1 MSCTFTPSRC
11 HIRLGAL
18 VRNFS
23 RMGRPDRLM
32 PVIKSDAYGHGMT
45 EVAHALDAAGARHFA
60 VGTVAEGLC
69 LRQDGLA
76 QTILPLLGCQN
87 DEDWQQANACGLTPL
102 ITGFEALEK
111 AAALSSPADPWG
123 VAIKLDTG
131 MSRLGFSAEDIPA
144 LLERLRACPG
154 LKPTLA
160 VSHFPCADMP
170 EKEDFTRRQLEKF
183 TAMTDSLRAAYPA
196 LKRSLANSAGTMGWP
211 ESRFELC
218 RPGFSLYGGNPFRGT
233 AWEGRGA
240 GLEPVMEV
248 SAPLLQVR
256 HLKPGEG
263 ISYGQTFIAPREMS
277 VAEVYATNLSSV
289 VGVNGDVKTNYW
301 GQTVRNPVAGSGFV
315 ITEDGYIL
323 TNYHVIDGVEDLK
336 VSFSDG
342 TTYDAVVV
350 GGEEDNDIAVL
361 KIDASGLTPV
371 VVGNSEDLKVGEQV
385 VAIGNP
391 LGELT
396 FTLTAGYVSALDRNI
411 SMSDGTVINVLQ
423 TDAAIN
429 SGNSGGPLFNLY
441 GECIGIVNAKYSN
454 NGSSQASIEGI
465 GFAIPINDVIDMV
478 TDIMEHGYVT
488 GKPFLGVQ
496 VGSVNSSAQQYGV
509 PAGATLETVT
519 PGFAADKGGLKEG
532 DILTAIDDTTLTS
545 GNDLIAALEDYKA
558 GDTVTFRVYRN
569 GETLSVQVTLDEKS
583 AENSKKQE
591 EYLAQRQE
599 EEQEQQ
605 RQQQQQQYN
614 NYGWPFGNLFP
625 WGF

>member
-45 EVAHALDAAGARHFA
+45 EAAHALDAAGARHFA
-60 VGTVAEGLC
+60 VGTVAEGIC

-154 LKPTLA
+154 LKPSLA

-170 EKEDFTRRQLEKF
+170 EQEGFTRRQLEKF
-183 TAMTDSLRAAYPA
+183 TAMTDSLRAAYPS

-277 VAEVYATNLSSV
+277 VAVVGAGYATGYPRGASGRIHVL
-289 VGVNGDVKTNYW
+289 VNGRRAPQVGRICMGMFMIDVT
-301 GQTVRNPVAGSGFV
+301 GLPAHAG
-315 ITEDGYIL
+315 
-323 TNYHVIDGVEDLK
+323 DL
-336 VSFSDG
+336 
-342 TTYDAVVV
+342 AWLL
-350 GGEEDNDIAVL
+350 GGPAAPGE
-361 KIDASGLTPV
+361 TPV
-371 VVGNSEDLKVGEQV
+371 SIDELAEACGGFSYELLCL
-385 VAIGNP
+385 
-391 LGELT
+391 LG
-396 FTLTAGYVSALDRNI
+396 
-411 SMSDGTVINVLQ
+411 Q
-423 TDAAIN
+423 
-429 SGNSGGPLFNLY
+429 
-441 GECIGIVNAKYSN
+441 
-454 NGSSQASIEGI
+454 GS
-465 GFAIPINDVIDMV
+465 P
-478 TDIMEHGYVT
+478 
-488 GKPFLGVQ
+488 
-496 VGSVNSSAQQYGV
+496 
-509 PAGATLETVT
+509 
-519 PGFAADKGGLKEG
+519 
-532 DILTAIDDTTLTS
+532 
-545 GNDLIAALEDYKA
+545 
-558 GDTVTFRVYRN
+558 RVYH
-569 GETLSVQVTLDEKS
+569 K
-583 AENSKKQE
+583 
-591 EYLAQRQE
+591 
-599 EEQEQQ
+599 
-605 RQQQQQQYN
+605 
-614 NYGWPFGNLFP
+614 
-625 WGF
+625 

>member
-60 VGTVAEGLC
+60 VGTVAEGIC

-87 DEDWQQANACGLTPL
+87 DEDWQQASACGLTPL

-218 RPGFSLYGGNPFRGT
+218 RPGSTAATPSGARPGRNAARVWNPS
-233 AWEGRGA
+233 W
-240 GLEPVMEV
+240 
-248 SAPLLQVR
+248 
-256 HLKPGEG
+256 K
-263 ISYGQTFIAPREMS
+263 
-277 VAEVYATNLSSV
+277 
-289 VGVNGDVKTNYW
+289 
-301 GQTVRNPVAGSGFV
+301 
-315 ITEDGYIL
+315 
-323 TNYHVIDGVEDLK
+323 
-336 VSFSDG
+336 
-342 TTYDAVVV
+342 
-350 GGEEDNDIAVL
+350 
-361 KIDASGLTPV
+361 
-371 VVGNSEDLKVGEQV
+371 
-385 VAIGNP
+385 
-391 LGELT
+391 
-396 FTLTAGYVSALDRNI
+396 
-411 SMSDGTVINVLQ
+411 
-423 TDAAIN
+423 
-429 SGNSGGPLFNLY
+429 
-441 GECIGIVNAKYSN
+441 
-454 NGSSQASIEGI
+454 
-465 GFAIPINDVIDMV
+465 
-478 TDIMEHGYVT
+478 
-488 GKPFLGVQ
+488 
-496 VGSVNSSAQQYGV
+496 
-509 PAGATLETVT
+509 
-519 PGFAADKGGLKEG
+519 
-532 DILTAIDDTTLTS
+532 
-545 GNDLIAALEDYKA
+545 
-558 GDTVTFRVYRN
+558 
-569 GETLSVQVTLDEKS
+569 
-583 AENSKKQE
+583 
-591 EYLAQRQE
+591 
-599 EEQEQQ
+599 
-605 RQQQQQQYN
+605 
-614 NYGWPFGNLFP
+614 
-625 WGF
+625 

>member
-60 VGTVAEGLC
+60 VGTVAEGVC

-233 AWEGRGA
+233 AWEERGA

-277 VAEVYATNLSSV
+277 VAVVGAGYATGYPRGASGRIHVL
-289 VGVNGDVKTNYW
+289 VNGRRAPQVGRICMGMFMIDVTGLSARAGNLAW
-301 GQTVRNPVAGSGFV
+301 LLGGPAAPGETPVSIDELRRLFVRAALPAGSGQPARV
-315 ITEDGYIL
+315 SQVSRRAAPGTRHPSRIYGQDGSCPWR
-323 TNYHVIDGVEDLK
+323 TVERPRSRFPKD
-336 VSFSDG
+336 FS
-342 TTYDAVVV
+342 AAFAAK
-350 GGEEDNDIAVL
+350 NL
-361 KIDASGLTPV
+361 
-371 VVGNSEDLKVGEQV
+371 
-385 VAIGNP
+385 
-391 LGELT
+391 
-396 FTLTAGYVSALDRNI
+396 
-411 SMSDGTVINVLQ
+411 
-423 TDAAIN
+423 TDAPLAAIERL
-429 SGNSGGPLFNLY
+429 PLLVPEGY
-441 GECIGIVNAKYSN
+441 GLSVQKEITMRKFETLLLLSPELSAETR
-454 NGSSQASIEGI
+454 EG
-465 GFAIPINDVIDMV
+465 
-478 TDIMEHGYVT
+478 
-488 GKPFLGVQ
+488 
-496 VGSVNSSAQQYGV
+496 
-509 PAGATLETVT
+509 
-519 PGFAADKGGLKEG
+519 
-532 DILTAIDDTTLTS
+532 ILTALT
-545 GNDLIAALEDYKA
+545 GVVERENGVMEEVDHWGMRDLAYPVRKQMRGYYVRLVYQAPAELVAELERNVRITDGIFKFV
-558 GDTVTFRVYRN
+558 TVK
-569 GETLSVQVTLDEKS
+569 L
-583 AENSKKQE
+583 AEE
-591 EYLAQRQE
+591 VEVA
-599 EEQEQQ
+599 
-605 RQQQQQQYN
+605 
-614 NYGWPFGNLFP
+614 
-625 WGF
+625 

>member
-60 VGTVAEGLC
+60 VGTVAEGIC

-87 DEDWQQANACGLTPL
+87 DEDWQQASACGLTPL

-123 VAIKLDTG
+123 V
-131 MSRLGFSAEDIPA
+131 
-144 LLERLRACPG
+144 
-154 LKPTLA
+154 A

-233 AWEGRGA
+233 AWEERGA

-277 VAEVYATNLSSV
+277 VAVVGAGYATGYPRGASGRIHVL
-289 VGVNGDVKTNYW
+289 VNGRRAPQVGRICMGMFMIDVT
-301 GQTVRNPVAGSGFV
+301 GLSARAG
-315 ITEDGYIL
+315 
-323 TNYHVIDGVEDLK
+323 DL
-336 VSFSDG
+336 
-342 TTYDAVVV
+342 AWLL
-350 GGEEDNDIAVL
+350 GGPAAPGE
-361 KIDASGLTPV
+361 TPV
-371 VVGNSEDLKVGEQV
+371 SIDELAEACGGFSYELLCL
-385 VAIGNP
+385 
-391 LGELT
+391 LG
-396 FTLTAGYVSALDRNI
+396 
-411 SMSDGTVINVLQ
+411 Q
-423 TDAAIN
+423 
-429 SGNSGGPLFNLY
+429 
-441 GECIGIVNAKYSN
+441 
-454 NGSSQASIEGI
+454 GS
-465 GFAIPINDVIDMV
+465 P
-478 TDIMEHGYVT
+478 
-488 GKPFLGVQ
+488 
-496 VGSVNSSAQQYGV
+496 
-509 PAGATLETVT
+509 
-519 PGFAADKGGLKEG
+519 
-532 DILTAIDDTTLTS
+532 
-545 GNDLIAALEDYKA
+545 
-558 GDTVTFRVYRN
+558 RVYH
-569 GETLSVQVTLDEKS
+569 K
-583 AENSKKQE
+583 
-591 EYLAQRQE
+591 
-599 EEQEQQ
+599 
-605 RQQQQQQYN
+605 
-614 NYGWPFGNLFP
+614 
-625 WGF
+625 

>member
-60 VGTVAEGLC
+60 VGTVAEGIC

-87 DEDWQQANACGLTPL
+87 DEDGQQASACGLTPL

-233 AWEGRGA
+233 AWEERGA

-256 HLKPGEG
+256 RLKPGEG

-277 VAEVYATNLSSV
+277 VAVVGAGYAT
-289 VGVNGDVKTNYW
+289 G
-301 GQTVRNPVAGSGFV
+301 
-315 ITEDGYIL
+315 
-323 TNYHVIDGVEDLK
+323 
-336 VSFSDG
+336 
-342 TTYDAVVV
+342 
-350 GGEEDNDIAVL
+350 
-361 KIDASGLTPV
+361 
-371 VVGNSEDLKVGEQV
+371 
-385 VAIGNP
+385 
-391 LGELT
+391 
-396 FTLTAGYVSALDRNI
+396 
-411 SMSDGTVINVLQ
+411 
-423 TDAAIN
+423 
-429 SGNSGGPLFNLY
+429 
-441 GECIGIVNAKYSN
+441 
-454 NGSSQASIEGI
+454 
-465 GFAIPINDVIDMV
+465 
-478 TDIMEHGYVT
+478 
-488 GKPFLGVQ
+488 
-496 VGSVNSSAQQYGV
+496 
-509 PAGATLETVT
+509 
-519 PGFAADKGGLKEG
+519 
-532 DILTAIDDTTLTS
+532 
-545 GNDLIAALEDYKA
+545 
-558 GDTVTFRVYRN
+558 
-569 GETLSVQVTLDEKS
+569 
-583 AENSKKQE
+583 
-591 EYLAQRQE
+591 
-599 EEQEQQ
+599 
-605 RQQQQQQYN
+605 
-614 NYGWPFGNLFP
+614 
-625 WGF
+625 

>member
-1 MSCTFTPSRC
+1 MSCTFTPSRG

-60 VGTVAEGLC
+60 VGTVAEGIC

-87 DEDWQQANACGLTPL
+87 DEDWQQASACGLTPL

-233 AWEGRGA
+233 AWEERGA

-277 VAEVYATNLSSV
+277 VAVVGAGYATGYPRGASGRIHVL
-289 VGVNGDVKTNYW
+289 VNGRRAPQVGRICMGMFMIDVT
-301 GQTVRNPVAGSGFV
+301 GLSARAG
-315 ITEDGYIL
+315 
-323 TNYHVIDGVEDLK
+323 DL
-336 VSFSDG
+336 
-342 TTYDAVVV
+342 AWLL
-350 GGEEDNDIAVL
+350 GGPAAPGE
-361 KIDASGLTPV
+361 TPV
-371 VVGNSEDLKVGEQV
+371 SIDELAEACGGFSYELLCL
-385 VAIGNP
+385 
-391 LGELT
+391 LG
-396 FTLTAGYVSALDRNI
+396 
-411 SMSDGTVINVLQ
+411 Q
-423 TDAAIN
+423 
-429 SGNSGGPLFNLY
+429 
-441 GECIGIVNAKYSN
+441 
-454 NGSSQASIEGI
+454 GS
-465 GFAIPINDVIDMV
+465 P
-478 TDIMEHGYVT
+478 
-488 GKPFLGVQ
+488 
-496 VGSVNSSAQQYGV
+496 
-509 PAGATLETVT
+509 
-519 PGFAADKGGLKEG
+519 
-532 DILTAIDDTTLTS
+532 
-545 GNDLIAALEDYKA
+545 
-558 GDTVTFRVYRN
+558 RVYH
-569 GETLSVQVTLDEKS
+569 K
-583 AENSKKQE
+583 
-591 EYLAQRQE
+591 
-599 EEQEQQ
+599 
-605 RQQQQQQYN
+605 
-614 NYGWPFGNLFP
+614 
-625 WGF
+625 